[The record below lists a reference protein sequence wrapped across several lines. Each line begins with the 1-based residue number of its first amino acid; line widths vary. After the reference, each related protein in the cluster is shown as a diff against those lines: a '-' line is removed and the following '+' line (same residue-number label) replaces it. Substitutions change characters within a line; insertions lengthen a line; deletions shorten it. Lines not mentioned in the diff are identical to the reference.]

1 MRHSES
7 LNEIA
12 EALSNF
18 QAEVKQPK
26 KDKDNPF
33 FRSKYVPLESIVS
46 VIAQPLKNNGLS
58 YFQSIGTNGEN
69 VTVTTLVMHKSGQFI
84 ESDPVEAPAL
94 QTRKDGVKEYN
105 AQGVGSGSTYL
116 RRYSL
121 AAALG
126 IASEDDD
133 DGNSVSGN
141 NANTSKS
148 QNKPQTTKK
157 EITIPS
163 SLKSKWQILQGSLE
177 GMEEWVT
184 GQIEKGGTIQK
195 IEQALTE
202 RIKKKEREDSQN
214 ELDALEELK

>member
-1 MRHSES
+1 MRYSES

-94 QTRKDGVKEYN
+94 QTRKDGGKEYN

-141 NANTSKS
+141 NQNTSKP
-148 QNKPQTTKK
+148 QAKPQTQPKNNEEADNK
-157 EITIPS
+157 IRADIRI
-163 SLKSKWQILQGSLE
+163 KW
-177 GMEEWVT
+177 
-184 GQIEKGGTIQK
+184 
-195 IEQALTE
+195 QALTGSLDGMDE
-202 RIKKKEREDSQN
+202 WIKEQ
-214 ELDALEELK
+214 LDKGTSLKTMQAAINKRALDKAQEEKNNAK